1 MMNHFIVNNEKFLGT
16 YLIKAPSSSGV
27 GFLPYSVVMI
37 LSMIIFNIS
46 DSALTD
52 SIPYCPKMLQVR
64 RKEYVWATVS
74 KQWQR
79 MIIGWQIG
87 SQLSIYLL
95 CVDISS

>member
-16 YLIKAPSSSGV
+16 YLSKAPSSSGV

-52 SIPYCPKMLQVR
+52 PIPYCPKMLQVK
-64 RKEYVWATVS
+64 RKEHA
-74 KQWQR
+74 R
-79 MIIGWQIG
+79 MVENDHW
-87 SQLSIYLL
+87 LA
-95 CVDISS
+95 DW